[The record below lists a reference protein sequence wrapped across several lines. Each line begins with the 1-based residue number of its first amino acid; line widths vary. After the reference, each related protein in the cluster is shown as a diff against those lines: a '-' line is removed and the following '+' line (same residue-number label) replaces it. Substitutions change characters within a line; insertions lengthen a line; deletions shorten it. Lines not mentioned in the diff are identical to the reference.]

1 MGRNTKKMNKKE
13 VEHLIE
19 QVGVREV
26 VRVNNIIAK
35 DKGNLDDIVYFT
47 NEFNSF
53 CEGAKPNEVA
63 QFVSEGWDME
73 IGYAF
78 SFSDCIIFSV
88 NWLGDLLI
96 ATTKE
101 GVHELLSQTLEFVSY
116 DDFLKLVNK
125 DYIDKF

>member
-1 MGRNTKKMNKKE
+1 MNKKE

-53 CEGAKPNEVA
+53 CEGAKPNE
-63 QFVSEGWDME
+63 DME